1 MYSSSC
7 SEFGVLDKVL
17 ATSLFNNCIN
27 EGVELDEVVNLVL
40 NSLESSSIRVEVSS
54 FAEEFSAK
62 TLVGVNVDSV
72 LVAVTF
78 LFFI

>member
-17 ATSLFNNCIN
+17 ATSLFNNGIN

-54 FAEEFSAK
+54 FAEEFSAE

-72 LVAVTF
+72 LVAVAGS
-78 LFFI
+78 

>member
-17 ATSLFNNCIN
+17 ATSLFNNGIN

-40 NSLESSSIRVEVSS
+40 NSLESSGIRVEVSS

-72 LVAVTF
+72 LVAVTGS
-78 LFFI
+78 

>member
-17 ATSLFNNCIN
+17 ATSLFNNGIN

-40 NSLESSSIRVEVSS
+40 NSLESSGIRVEVSS
-54 FAEEFSAK
+54 FAEEFSAE

-72 LVAVTF
+72 LVAVAGS
-78 LFFI
+78 